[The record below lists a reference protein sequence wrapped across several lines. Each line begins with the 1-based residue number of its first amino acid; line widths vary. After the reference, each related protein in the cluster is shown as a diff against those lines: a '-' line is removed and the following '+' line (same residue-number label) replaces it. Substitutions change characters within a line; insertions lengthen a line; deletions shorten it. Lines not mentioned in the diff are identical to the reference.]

1 MLHLSAT
8 FLDPTLKL
16 FTFVRSIADREGFL
30 VQVKESLIILAK
42 ETNQTIESLYI
53 STEDVDVTRTNHDFD
68 HSNLDVRPQKKA
80 KYDPFTWFQTDNSTT
95 LSTTNQITNIDSLVK
110 KEIQLYIQEVVPKRE
125 NFHLLDWWNHHK
137 LQYPL
142 LSKITMQL
150 LVIQASS
157 SESER
162 HFSAF
167 NARHIITSQRNS
179 MLPETIEAVSVVLEG
194 YKNNLIS

>member
-1 MLHLSAT
+1 M
-8 FLDPTLKL
+8 
-16 FTFVRSIADREGFL
+16 
-30 VQVKESLIILAK
+30 Q
-42 ETNQTIESLYI
+42 
-53 STEDVDVTRTNHDFD
+53 
-68 HSNLDVRPQKKA
+68 PQKKA
-80 KYDPFTWFQTDNSTT
+80 KYDPLTWFQTDNSTI
-95 LSTTNQITNIDSLVK
+95 LNNKSNYNIDSLVK
-110 KEIQLYIQEVVPKRE
+110 KEIQLYIQEVVPKQE

-142 LSKITMQL
+142 LSKIALQL

>member
-1 MLHLSAT
+1 M
-8 FLDPTLKL
+8 D
-16 FTFVRSIADREGFL
+16 
-30 VQVKESLIILAK
+30 
-42 ETNQTIESLYI
+42 QTIESLYI

-68 HSNLDVRPQKKA
+68 HSKLDMQPQKKA

-110 KEIQLYIQEVVPKRE
+110 RKYSCIFKKWFQNERISTYLIGGIII
-125 NFHLLDWWNHHK
+125 NFNTHYCRRL
-137 LQYPL
+137 
-142 LSKITMQL
+142 QL

-157 SESER
+157 SESDR

-167 NARHIITSQRNS
+167 NARNIITSQRNS
-179 MLPETIEAVSVVLEG
+179 LLPETIEAVSVVLEG